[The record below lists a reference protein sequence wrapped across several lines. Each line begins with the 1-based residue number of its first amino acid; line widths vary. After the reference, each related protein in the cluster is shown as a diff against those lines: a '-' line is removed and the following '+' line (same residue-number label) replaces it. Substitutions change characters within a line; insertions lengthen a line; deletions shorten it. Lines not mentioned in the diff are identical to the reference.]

1 MMKTGFAGELRCIV
15 KKKDGSTVQDTGY
28 QKNMFLN
35 TGLDFFGGGH
45 GDDIFANCLVGSGD
59 TAPEATQTKLIS
71 FVAKHNSMEA
81 TDNGTE
87 PYLSG
92 DDDFKAW
99 RSSTYRFE
107 GISGKSISE
116 VGLASEFTSKDE
128 YHLCTRALIKS
139 AEGAPISITLK
150 DDEVLEITYRIWQVF
165 ELSDKD
171 FSIKIT
177 DDIGGEKLYKAK
189 CRLSGIG
196 DEGAY
201 YESKVGMVF
210 AKDTEYAS
218 ETYSE
223 FYSYAGDIGEVTG
236 VPNINMGAAASVT
249 LSDYEEGTYTRD
261 MSIFFGLDDARFPVR
276 SVLVPTT
283 MGNYQIQYG
292 SKDGDDPIPKSKND
306 TLTVPIR
313 FTWARYEG
321 ELNVTE

>member
-1 MMKTGFAGELRCIV
+1 MKTGFAGELRCIV

-28 QKNMFLN
+28 QKNMFLD
-35 TGLDFFGGGH
+35 TGLDFFGGNH
-45 GDDIFANCLVGSGD
+45 GDDIFANCVIGSGD
-59 TAPEATQTKLIS
+59 DAPEATQDKLIS
-71 FVAKHNSMEA
+71 FVAKHNSIEA
-81 TDNGTE
+81 DDSGSE

-92 DDDFKAW
+92 DQEFKVW

-107 GISGKSISE
+107 DISGESISE
-116 VGLASEFTSKDE
+116 VGLASEFVSEDD

-139 AEGAPISITLK
+139 AEGEPITITLK
-150 DDEVLEITYRIWQVF
+150 EDEVLEITYRIWQIF
-165 ELSDKD
+165 DLEDKE

-177 DDIGGEKLYKAK
+177 DDIGGEKLYNAK
-189 CRLSGIG
+189 CRLAGIG

-201 YESKVGMVF
+201 YETKVGMVF
-210 AKDTEYAS
+210 AEDIEFSS
-218 ETYSE
+218 ETFNE

-236 VPNINMGAAASVT
+236 VPNISMGQANSVT
-249 LSDYEEGTYTRD
+249 LGDYEEGAYTRD

-292 SKDGDDPIPKSKND
+292 SQEDDQPIPKSKND

>member
-1 MMKTGFAGELRCIV
+1 MKTGFAGELRCIV
-15 KKKDGSTVQDTGY
+15 KKKDGTTVQDTGY

-45 GDDIFANCLVGSGD
+45 GDDIFAHCVIGAGED
-59 TAPEATQTKLIS
+59 APEATQDKLVS
-71 FVAKHNSMEA
+71 FVAKNNSIEA
-81 TDNGTE
+81 DDRGSE

-92 DDDFKAW
+92 DQEFKVW

-107 GISGKSISE
+107 DISGESISE
-116 VGLASEFTSKDE
+116 VGLASEFVSEDE

-139 AEGAPISITLK
+139 AEGEPITITLK
-150 DDEVLEITYRIWQVF
+150 EDEVLEITYRIWQVF
-165 ELSDKD
+165 DLSDKD

-177 DDIGGEKLYKAK
+177 DDIGGEKLYNAR

-201 YESKVGMVF
+201 YEYKAGMAF
-210 AKDTEYAS
+210 AEDTEYSS
-218 ETYSE
+218 ETYNG

-236 VPNINMGAAASVT
+236 VPSINMGEAASVT
-249 LSDYEEGTYTRD
+249 LSNYEEGSYTRD

-292 SKDGDDPIPKSKND
+292 SQQSDDPIPKSKND

-313 FTWARYEG
+313 FTWSRYEG
-321 ELNVTE
+321 DLNVTE